1 MHSLLLDIDHT
12 LQELRGSV
20 PKWWSDPRVARCGED
35 ETPEEFRRR
44 QATVK
49 AIRVLEEAA
58 RELRGEPTSAE
69 ATTQAYFAFACGG

>member
-1 MHSLLLDIDHT
+1 MHSLLIDIDHV

-20 PKWWSDPRVARCGED
+20 PRWWNDPRYLHED

-58 RELRGEPTSAE
+58 REIRGEATPAQAQVE
-69 ATTQAYFAFACGG
+69 ALFAFAGG